1 MRKSLLAVAAMMAVC
16 QALCEPAQAGEYGAP
31 AVAAQG
37 GAAWRPTERWRGF
50 NLLEMF
56 IWHKEAKL
64 PVYREADFRQI
75 KEWGF
80 NFVRLPIDYRYWTHG
95 GDWNRIDE
103 EWVKPVDRAIELG
116 GKYGLHVQV
125 CLHRAPGYCINRGD
139 LEPEKLFEGSEN
151 ARSAFVKHWT
161 FLAKRYAD
169 IPKERHT
176 R

>member
-64 PVYREADFRQI
+64 PVYREEDFR
-75 KEWGF
+75 
-80 NFVRLPIDYRYWTHG
+80 
-95 GDWNRIDE
+95 
-103 EWVKPVDRAIELG
+103 
-116 GKYGLHVQV
+116 
-125 CLHRAPGYCINRGD
+125 
-139 LEPEKLFEGSEN
+139 
-151 ARSAFVKHWT
+151 
-161 FLAKRYAD
+161 
-169 IPKERHT
+169 
-176 R
+176 